1 MKKCFLSLGLAVALA
16 LSLFCATALAV
27 ENRASITL
35 GGMTVTA
42 VPGSN
47 QGEIKISYDVK
58 ASGIADRVGVSSIK
72 IYKSNGAYVT
82 TITGSTENGL
92 IRTNAIRHRSSYIYT
107 GTSGT
112 SYYAVVTVFA
122 DIGADSDSDEAT
134 TATVKAP

>member
-1 MKKCFLSLGLAVALA
+1 MKKRFLPLFLVVMLA
-16 LSLFCATALAV
+16 LSLCCVTALAV
-27 ENRASITL
+27 ESYASITL

-42 VPGSN
+42 ASGSK

-58 ASGIADRVGVSSIK
+58 ASGIADKVGISSIK

-82 TITGSTENGL
+82 TISGSTENGL
-92 IRTNAIRHRSSYIYT
+92 IRTNAIRHKSSYIYN

-122 DIGADSDSDEAT
+122 DIGSDSDSIEVT
-134 TATVKAP
+134 TSTAKAP